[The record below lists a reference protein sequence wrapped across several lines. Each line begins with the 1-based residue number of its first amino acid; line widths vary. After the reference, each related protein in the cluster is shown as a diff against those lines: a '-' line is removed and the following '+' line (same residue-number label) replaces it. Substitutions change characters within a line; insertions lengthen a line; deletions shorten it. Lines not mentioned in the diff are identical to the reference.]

1 MNPSTSIKIPLSERI
16 NLRLWTFLVV
26 VLALLGMP
34 MYWYI
39 SEAVSGGIH
48 QRGDVTEVNLM
59 AMVTWPFDQVNGTI
73 NDVPKKWRELD
84 GKKVVLVGE
93 MKVTDSAGDEVK
105 AFDLVYS
112 IAKCCYS
119 GPPQIQH
126 FVHSAGR
133 NGKMLPYYPGLVT
146 VTGTLHVD
154 VIKGPDRV
162 EQVFKLE
169 VDSIEQ

>member
-1 MNPSTSIKIPLSERI
+1 MNPTTTIKVPLSERI
-16 NLRLWTFLVV
+16 NVRLIVFVLVV
-26 VLALLGMP
+26 VGLLSMP
-34 MYWYI
+34 LYIYI

-73 NDVPKKWRELD
+73 NDVPEKWRALD
-84 GKKVVLVGE
+84 GKRVKLVGE
-93 MKVTDSAGDEVK
+93 MKVTDSAGDDIK
-105 AFDLVYS
+105 GFDLVYS

-126 FVHSAGR
+126 FVHSTGR
-133 NGKMLPYYPGLVT
+133 DGKMLPYYPGLVT

-154 VIKGPDRV
+154 VVKGPDRV
-162 EQVFKLE
+162 VQVYKLD
-169 VDSIEQ
+169 VDSIVQ